1 MKKFFISISLIC
13 AGFMTSCIDKDEPVD
28 SDRKPASLGG
38 SIYEELKNPN
48 QDHLTGTFNTYL
60 RLVDDLNYS
69 STLSR
74 TGSKTVFPANDEAF
88 KRFFQSNKWGVTSY
102 EELSN

>member
-13 AGFMTSCIDKDEPVD
+13 AGLMTSCIDKDEPVD

-60 RLVDDLNYS
+60 RLVDD
-69 STLSR
+69 
-74 TGSKTVFPANDEAF
+74 
-88 KRFFQSNKWGVTSY
+88 
-102 EELSN
+102 